1 MKYVVIVK
9 FNGGTKQE
17 VFTTLSQGEAAQR
30 VKDILTYHRGVVE
43 CYYKVKSI

>member
-1 MKYVVIVK
+1 MYAVIVK

-17 VFTTLSQGEAAQR
+17 VFTTTDQREAAQR
-30 VKDILTYHRGVVE
+30 VKDILTFHRGVVE